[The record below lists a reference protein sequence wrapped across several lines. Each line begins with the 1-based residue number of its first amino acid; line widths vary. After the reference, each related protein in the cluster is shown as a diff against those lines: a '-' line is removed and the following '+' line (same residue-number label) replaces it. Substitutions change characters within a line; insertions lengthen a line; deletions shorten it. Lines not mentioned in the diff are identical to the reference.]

1 MELGKQGVPLSP
13 GRGGGGAVLAGL
25 GIEGSWDQQRP
36 SSEVR
41 GELGPKPSSPS
52 PIFPAKSH
60 APLPRKP
67 SLSDFFKKEQ
77 FAQSMLQPE
86 ARGRSVNK
94 SWQESRL
101 PGKGR
106 HPNTGGWVPA
116 KGQGQGTE

>member
-13 GRGGGGAVLAGL
+13 GQGRGAVLTGL
-25 GIEGSWDQQRP
+25 GIEGSWDLQRP

-60 APLPRKP
+60 APPRKP
-67 SLSDFFKKEQ
+67 TLSDFFKKEQ
-77 FAQSMLQPE
+77 FAQSVLQPE
-86 ARGRSVNK
+86 AWGRNMK
-94 SWQESRL
+94 KRWQEGRL

-106 HPNTGGWVPA
+106 QPNTGRWVPA